1 MEGVSQGVGNFNA
14 QNLERFPCSLSVLC
28 RLWREP
34 ESRTQLNLEGPSA
47 QRP

>member
-1 MEGVSQGVGNFNA
+1 MEGGSQGLGNLNA
-14 QNLERFPCSLSVLC
+14 QNPKLFPCSLPVLC

-34 ESRTQLNLEGPSA
+34 ESRTQPNVEGPSA